1 MNIDW
6 SQFSFY
12 SALVG
17 GSLIGIAASLL
28 IMLNGRVMG
37 ISGILGGLHQAKSG
51 WRYAFIAGLLCAPM
65 LYYFAYGTPAVQ
77 IEASHTQLLLAGFLV
92 GIGTRYGSG
101 CTSGHGI
108 CGIARLSK
116 RSLLATACF
125 MLSGF
130 ITVYVMRHL

>member
-6 SQFSFY
+6 TNFSFY
-12 SALVG
+12 SALLG
-17 GSLIGIAASLL
+17 GSLIGLAASLL

-51 WRYAFIAGLLCAPM
+51 WRYAFIAGLLCAPL
-65 LYYFAYGTPAVQ
+65 LYHFFYGTPVVQ
-77 IEASHTQLLLAGFLV
+77 IDASHAQLLLAGFLV
-92 GIGTRYGSG
+92 GVGTRYGSG

-108 CGIARLSK
+108 CGIARFSK
-116 RSLLATACF
+116 RSMLATVCF

-130 ITVYVMRHL
+130 ITVYVMRHI